1 MSGIA
6 TSARYFVGGIGIMSS
21 VKPQVRANRED
32 GWRHGQEPSFLS
44 EMLWILGIFAGA
56 FALVALFAAM

>member
-1 MSGIA
+1 
-6 TSARYFVGGIGIMSS
+6 MSS